1 MTDADTTAAVE
12 ALAYRLRERDVA
24 MRDGAGHADAEV
36 FAREFV
42 TALRGRGWRPTEA
55 RVLPAWKP
63 AAGVS
68 GGEPPRDLLDGLRA
82 DLDAKAAAF
91 RGSDGEPGSAA

>member
-63 AAGVS
+63 PAGS
-68 GGEPPRDLLDGLRA
+68 GAMPPTDLLDGLRA

-91 RGSDGEPGSAA
+91 RGADGEPGSAA